1 MLCQLLVDSES
12 VSGLILCAVTRI
24 SRGIV
29 AYQSAVS
36 VDVCQLLVDVVWG
49 FGLQGRHRPRPG
61 HMLGYRVVIDLALD
75 IDFVSAGIQRHGNE
89 DDEVCVRTQGS

>member
-1 MLCQLLVDSES
+1 M
-12 VSGLILCAVTRI
+12 
-24 SRGIV
+24 

-36 VDVCQLLVDVVWG
+36 VDVCQLLVNVVWG
-49 FGLQGRHRPRPG
+49 
-61 HMLGYRVVIDLALD
+61 LGYRVVIDLALD